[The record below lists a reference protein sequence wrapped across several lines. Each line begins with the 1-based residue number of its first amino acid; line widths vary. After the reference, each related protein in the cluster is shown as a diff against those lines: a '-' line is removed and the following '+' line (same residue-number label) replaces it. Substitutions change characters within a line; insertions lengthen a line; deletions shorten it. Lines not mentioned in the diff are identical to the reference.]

1 MRYRAVLGVALLVAS
16 SAAGP
21 AVAANMC
28 QAENLTCATTMPVG
42 GYCECTSRGQ
52 TQSGTVV
59 ERPVRGKRV
68 NSTAGGCGAQPN
80 APGCRGGQ
88 GRRLASLRTATR
100 AACRTR

>member
-59 ERPVRGKRV
+59 ARAQGRRT
-68 NSTAGGCGAQPN
+68 NSAAGGCGTNPN
-80 APGCRGGQ
+80 SPGCR
-88 GRRLASLRTATR
+88 
-100 AACRTR
+100 